1 MIGRTVSHYRILEK
15 LGGGGMG
22 VVYKAEDVRLGRAV
36 ALKFLP
42 EETARDPL
50 ALDRFR
56 REARAAS
63 ALNHPNICTIHDI
76 GEDGGHVFLVM
87 EYLEGQTLKHRI
99 ARGAVHTDELLQIGV
114 EVAGAL
120 DAAHAKG
127 IVHRDI
133 KPANIFCTKNG
144 SAKVLDFGLA
154 KILAPERSFTDV
166 DATAM
171 PTSPDDQI
179 LSSPGSAIGTVM
191 YMSPEQAMGEDLDA
205 RTDLFSFG
213 VVLYEMATGT
223 VAFKGTTSAAI
234 FDAILHKPPVPVL
247 RLNSGLPAELE
258 RIINKALEKDRKMRY
273 QHASDLRTDLQRLT
287 RDSHSGSVISPV
299 ADLVGSAGFQEDAGL
314 KPTATKSTATSAD
327 SSALHRSGSSTVVAV
342 AKQHKLG
349 LATVS
354 IIVLLLV
361 AAAAYGIYAL
371 LSGRGATAFEN
382 FTMTQVT
389 DNGKTIAA
397 AISPD
402 SKYLLSVV
410 EDNGKES
417 VWLRN
422 VPTNSDTQVIPP
434 ADEFYQSLIF
444 SPDGNSIYFRK
455 AMDRLHTGFSLYRA
469 PVLGGTPQVVVRN
482 IDTDITFSP
491 DAKRIA
497 YMRGNSPETGKDQF
511 LTANADGTDE
521 TVVTVETMINGAAAP
536 AITWSPDGKMV
547 AAPLFNAS
555 DAFTSIRL
563 MDPASGK
570 AQAFA
575 GFGQVILNEF
585 VWSPD
590 GRGFL
595 AAYQKKIS
603 PDVRNQIGFI
613 SYPSGKLRP
622 VTKDTNNYQ
631 TLSLSSDGKTLAAIQ
646 QRITRTMY
654 LLPAG
659 GFSGAPPSP
668 AAAQN
673 KNAFVFGWASNG
685 DLYFDSGG
693 DIVHMSVD
701 GSNKTTLVS
710 DPASQI
716 VRPVGCPGGRYILF
730 QWSGHAG
737 ISKTNIWRVNADG
750 SDPKKL
756 SDGQNDVAPLCS
768 PDGKWAYYQDFNGN
782 TIMRVSI
789 EGGKPEAVPG
799 TSVADAF
806 IGTIGFDISR
816 DGKMLSLMFEKTLES
831 APVPGIAV
839 VDLDAGAKPPVRMLN
854 PDPRISGA
862 PGFTPDEKALVYN
875 IRENG
880 TENLWLQPLDGSKGR
895 QITNFPA
902 DAIQIFDFSPDG
914 KTMGML
920 RNHVE
925 SDAVLLRDSGA
936 AEK

>member
-1 MIGRTVSHYRILEK
+1 MIGRTISHYRILEK

-22 VVYKAEDVRLGRAV
+22 IVYKAEDVRLGRAV

-42 EETARDPL
+42 DETARDPQ
-50 ALDRFR
+50 ALERFR

-76 GEDGGHVFLVM
+76 GEEQGHAFLVM

-99 ARGAVHTDELLQIGV
+99 ARGAVHMDELLQIGV

-133 KPANIFCTKNG
+133 KPANIFCTRSG
-144 SAKVLDFGLA
+144 QAKVLDFGLA
-154 KILAPERSFTDV
+154 KIITQQQAFTDV

-191 YMSPEQAMGEDLDA
+191 YMSPEQAMGEELDA

-213 VVLYEMATGT
+213 AVLYEMATG
-223 VAFKGTTSAAI
+223 ALPFKGTTSAAI
-234 FDAILHKPPVPVL
+234 FDAILHRVPAPVS
-247 RLNSGLPAELE
+247 RLNPEMPADLE

-273 QHASDLRTDLQRLT
+273 QHASDLRTDLQRLL
-287 RDSHSGSVISPV
+287 RDSHSGSVVSPM
-299 ADLVGSAGFQEDAGL
+299 ADLAEQGAVTTGGS
-314 KPTATKSTATSAD
+314 SSRISAMPAALSD
-327 SSALHRSGSSTVVAV
+327 SSSVRQSGSTVIVEA

-349 LATVS
+349 LTAGV

-371 LSGRGATAFEN
+371 LSGKGATPFEN

-389 DNGKTIAA
+389 DNGKTIDA

-402 SKYLLSVV
+402 AKYLLSVL

-417 VWLRN
+417 LWLRN

-434 ADEFYQSLIF
+434 ADEFYTSLKF

-455 AMDRLHTGFSLYRA
+455 AMDRLHTGFNLYRA

-482 IDTDITFSP
+482 IDTDVTFSP

-497 YMRGNSPETGKDQF
+497 YMRGNSPEAGKDQF

-521 TVVTVETMINGAAAP
+521 TVVTVESMIDAAAVP
-536 AITWSPDGKMV
+536 PISWSPDGKQV
-547 AAPLFNAS
+547 AAPLADGS
-555 DAFTSIRL
+555 DAFTQIQLR
-563 MDPASGK
+563 DPTSGK
-570 AQAFA
+570 RQTFS
-575 GFGQVILNEF
+575 GFGQVILNGF
-585 VWSPD
+585 LWTPD

-595 AAYQKKIS
+595 AAYQKKIT

-646 QRITRTMY
+646 QKMTRTMY
-654 LLPAG
+654 YLPVG
-659 GFSGAPPSP
+659 GFSGTPPSP

-701 GSNKTTLVS
+701 GSNKTTLLS

-716 VRPVGCPGGRYILF
+716 VRPVGCNGGRYILF
-730 QWSGHAG
+730 SWSGHAG
-737 ISKTNIWRVNADG
+737 INKTNIWRVGADG

-756 SDGQNDVAPLCS
+756 TDGSNDIAPLCS
-768 PDGKWAYYQDFNGN
+768 PDGKWAYYQDFNEN
-782 TIMRVSI
+782 QLKRVSI
-789 EGGKPEAVPG
+789 EGGKPEFVPG
-799 TSVADAF
+799 TSLADAF

-816 DGKMLSLMFEKTLES
+816 DGKMLTVMFVKTVET
-831 APVPGIAV
+831 APVPVVAV

-902 DAIQIFDFSPDG
+902 DTIQIFDYSPDG
-914 KTMGML
+914 KTIGML

-925 SDAVLLRDSGA
+925 SDAVLLHDSGA
-936 AEK
+936 EK